1 MSVEEESAAGVL
13 AAGVGK
19 VETARLR
26 ASCPKSSESKSSV
39 NPLRS
44 KSRTRQRRESPALP
58 CPSVPSKGL
67 SEGRAYY
74 ATTVPLK

>member
-1 MSVEEESAAGVL
+1 MSVEEESTAGVL

-67 SEGRAYY
+67 TDSRSCY
-74 ATTVPLK
+74 AATVPFK